1 MALFVDTV
9 GKAAGTERQVVETA
23 RRLDKQKFDVHV
35 CCLEPSAELSALNSC
50 CNTQIFSFTRIVSS
64 AALTQLAAMRR
75 YLHEHEIDIVH
86 AFMNKTS
93 ICAVATSLGS
103 DRIVITSRLNTGYW
117 YTPFLKRAFRVL
129 NLATGRVMANSNEA
143 KRIAVEAEKLDPAM
157 VDVVYQ
163 GVNMDVYR
171 PGAGDPEAA
180 RRLGIPE
187 GSRVVGIVA
196 NLRPVKDIP
205 LFLRAAKLVSEKIG
219 DAVFLIAGGGEQYG
233 ELVELVQNLGLRD
246 RVFFTRGEG
255 RVLDWLSCM
264 SIGCLTSQSEGFS
277 NAILEYM
284 AMALPVVATCVGG
297 NAEAVVDGQT
307 GYLIRERTAEAIAAP
322 VIELLRNENLRRSMG
337 ERGAKRCRENF
348 EWGRT
353 ILNLE
358 QYYTALTFSHR
369 AKRRSEPAMPATET
383 NPRA

>member
-9 GKAAGTERQVVETA
+9 GEAAGTERQVVETA

-50 CNTQIFSFTRIVSS
+50 CNTRVFPFTRIVSS
-64 AALTQLAAMRR
+64 AGLTQLAAMRR

-157 VDVVYQ
+157 VDVLYQ

-171 PGAGDPEAA
+171 PG
-180 RRLGIPE
+180 
-187 GSRVVGIVA
+187 
-196 NLRPVKDIP
+196 
-205 LFLRAAKLVSEKIG
+205 RATPRQHAVSEFRKG
-219 DAVFLIAGGGEQYG
+219 REWW
-233 ELVELVQNLGLRD
+233 ELSRT
-246 RVFFTRGEG
+246 FG
-255 RVLDWLSCM
+255 RSR
-264 SIGCLTSQSEGFS
+264 TSHCF
-277 NAILEYM
+277 
-284 AMALPVVATCVGG
+284 
-297 NAEAVVDGQT
+297 
-307 GYLIRERTAEAIAAP
+307 
-322 VIELLRNENLRRSMG
+322 
-337 ERGAKRCRENF
+337 
-348 EWGRT
+348 
-353 ILNLE
+353 
-358 QYYTALTFSHR
+358 
-369 AKRRSEPAMPATET
+369 SEPPNWYRKRSATQYS
-383 NPRA
+383 